1 MIIEEL
7 HRGNIYYTDLLT
19 PIEPNM
25 NYLRP
30 EIYISIEDQITMK
43 KYNISKIGNIVHQSK
58 DYNFQLIDDFIN
70 RFFLDENFNL
80 YVSSKDIINFRYY
93 RKSIHQH
100 KESKTFHKAIK
111 SNTSALYKTEN
122 PSIKGSYIIP
132 SIINAT
138 SIEEKFINIKSILS
152 KH

>member
-1 MIIEEL
+1 MIIKEL
-7 HRGNIYYTDLLT
+7 HRGKIYYTDLLT

-30 EIYISIEDQITMK
+30 ENYLSIIDEITTK
-43 KYNISKIGNIVHQSK
+43 SYNVSKIGNIIHQSK

-80 YVSSKDIINFRYY
+80 YVSSKDRISFRYY
-93 RKSIHQH
+93 RKGIHQH
-100 KESKTFHKAIK
+100 KESKTFHKAIQ
-111 SNTSALYKTEN
+111 SNTSALYKTED
-122 PSIKGSYIIP
+122 PSAKGSYIIP

-138 SIEEKFINIKSILS
+138 SIEEKFIHLKSILS
-152 KH
+152 KY